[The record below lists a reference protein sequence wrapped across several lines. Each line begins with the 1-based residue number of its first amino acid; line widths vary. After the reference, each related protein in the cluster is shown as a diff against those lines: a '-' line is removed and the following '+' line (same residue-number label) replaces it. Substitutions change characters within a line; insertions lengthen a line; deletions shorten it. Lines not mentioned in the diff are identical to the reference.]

1 MLINTVILLLRN
13 GLPIFIAVSLLFLL
27 LPKQRNW
34 LWQGL
39 LSGSTGVIVLYFLI
53 APISQ
58 FAEGAGL
65 ELLECTLLLVT
76 FFSASILQLKLQ
88 KGSDTTVF
96 AILMLSSII
105 LANGTNFIIYLF
117 GYWSSVTSPLPIALG
132 TILGIGICT
141 SIAVLLLLSVDGLR
155 QSVKTT
161 LLTLFAAGQFAN
173 IATLLEQ
180 VNWISSTRILWNSS
194 NILSDESEY
203 GHFARALFGYEA
215 SPTNAFML
223 FYCFAFVLPFLVK
236 FIVFRANS
244 PNSSLKDN
252 QS

>member
-13 GLPIFIAVSLLFLL
+13 GLPIFIVISLLLLL
-27 LPKQRNW
+27 LPKQRRW
-34 LWQGL
+34 LWQGV
-39 LSGSTGVIVLYFLI
+39 LSGSAGVIVLYFLV

-58 FAEGAGL
+58 LAEGAGF
-65 ELLECTLLLVT
+65 ELLECALLLVT
-76 FFSASILQLKLQ
+76 FISACILQLKLQ
-88 KGSDTTVF
+88 KGSDTNVF

-132 TILGIGICT
+132 TVLGIGICT
-141 SIAVLLLLSVDGLR
+141 SIAVLLLLVVDGLR

-180 VNWISSTRILWNSS
+180 INWISNTNILWNSS

-215 SPTNAFML
+215 SPTSAFML
-223 FYCFAFVLPFLVK
+223 FYCFAFVLPFLLQ

-244 PNSSLKDN
+244 PHSSFKDN
-252 QS
+252 RS